1 MSWSA
6 SLKPRSAKTF
16 PDPTSTLVDF
26 RLFVLTGQ
34 LLCFGVSSLDQIDVP
49 LRRLN
54 ASLRLLLKGV
64 QNIDSYA
71 QLYCRHHTIRVGG
84 IAESKLDNA
93 AVHAFKWFRILRRT
107 AELDQ
112 LQLVAEQ
119 FLSPFRETLEIP
131 FRISQPHQGPQYW
144 PFKAIH
150 VSTLRVYS
158 KSTIAS
164 IPLRF
169 QYGYACTRYSYE
181 TRSL

>member
-6 SLKPRSAKTF
+6 SFKPRSAKTF

-49 LRRLN
+49 LRCLN

-64 QNIDSYA
+64 QNIDSCA
-71 QLYCRHHTIRVGG
+71 QLYCRHHAISVGG
-84 IAESKLDNA
+84 IAESKLNNA
-93 AVHAFKWFRILRRT
+93 AADAFKRFRILGRA

-119 FLSPFRETLEIP
+119 FLGLCLPKLRLVL
-131 FRISQPHQGPQYW
+131 QG
-144 PFKAIH
+144 FLRAH
-150 VSTLRVYS
+150 VT
-158 KSTIAS
+158 
-164 IPLRF
+164 
-169 QYGYACTRYSYE
+169 
-181 TRSL
+181 

>member
-6 SLKPRSAKTF
+6 SFKPRSAKTF
-16 PDPTSTLVDF
+16 PEPTSTLVDF

-49 LRRLN
+49 FGCLN

-64 QNIDSYA
+64 QNIDSCA
-71 QLYCRHHTIRVGG
+71 QLYCRHHTIRVGR
-84 IAESKLDNA
+84 IAESKLNNA
-93 AVHAFKWFRILRRT
+93 AADAFKWFRILRRT

-119 FLSPFRETLEIP
+119 FLG
-131 FRISQPHQGPQYW
+131 ISKPHQRPQYW

-150 VSTLRVYS
+150 VST
-158 KSTIAS
+158 
-164 IPLRF
+164 P
-169 QYGYACTRYSYE
+169 
-181 TRSL
+181 

>member
-6 SLKPRSAKTF
+6 SFKPRSAKTF

-34 LLCFGVSSLDQIDVP
+34 LLCFGVSFLDQIDVP

-64 QNIDSYA
+64 QNVDSCA
-71 QLYCRHHTIRVGG
+71 QLHCRHHTISVGG
-84 IAESKLDNA
+84 IAENKLNNA
-93 AVHAFKWFRILRRT
+93 AAHAFKWFRILRPT
-107 AELDQ
+107 TELDQ

-119 FLSPFRETLEIP
+119 FLGPFRKTLKIP
-131 FRISQPHQGPQYW
+131 FRISQPHQRPQYW

-150 VSTLRVYS
+150 ASTLRVYS
-158 KSTIAS
+158 KSTINS
-164 IPLRF
+164 IFLTKVWVRV
-169 QYGYACTRYSYE
+169 YT
-181 TRSL
+181 L

>member
-6 SLKPRSAKTF
+6 SFRPRSAKTF

-34 LLCFGVSSLDQIDVP
+34 LLCFSVSSLDQIDVP

-64 QNIDSYA
+64 QNIDSCA

-84 IAESKLDNA
+84 IAESKLDYA
-93 AVHAFKWFRILRRT
+93 TADAFKWFRILRRT

-119 FLSPFRETLEIP
+119 FSGPLSGNPEDFSSNLLATPEA
-131 FRISQPHQGPQYW
+131 
-144 PFKAIH
+144 AILAVQADPRFH
-150 VSTLRVYS
+150 SL
-158 KSTIAS
+158 S
-164 IPLRF
+164 I
-169 QYGYACTRYSYE
+169 
-181 TRSL
+181 

>member
-6 SLKPRSAKTF
+6 SFKPRSAKTF
-16 PDPTSTLVDF
+16 PEPTSTLVDF

-54 ASLRLLLKGV
+54 AFLRLLLEGV
-64 QNIDSYA
+64 QNIDSCA
-71 QLYCRHHTIRVGG
+71 QPYCRHHAISVGG
-84 IAESKLDNA
+84 IAESKLNNA
-93 AVHAFKWFRILRRT
+93 AADAFKRFRILGRA

-119 FLSPFRETLEIP
+119 FLRPFRKTLKIP
-131 FRISQPHQGPQYW
+131 FRISQPHQRPQYW

-158 KSTIAS
+158 KSTISS
-164 IPLRF
+164 ISLRC
-169 QYGYACTRYSYE
+169 QYGHACTRYSYE
-181 TRSL
+181 TR